1 MNNCKSPVANE
12 SPTDPLKNRAP
23 CESKSESEKKCTRV
37 TTIEITQ
44 PSTETLPV
52 AQSSSLQIRDVHVQ
66 PASTALLTRVLE
78 VMDFDIQ
85 HFMLMCFCVLNIFIF
100 VIGNVLFGIGV
111 AAHSNIDN
119 LMPVNDLRRL
129 KCFNQLRLFRNVAIG
144 LIIMFGHGQYSL
156 WYHQLLLCPVQEQ
169 DSVGHSRG
177 SGLLSGG
184 NTGHLCH
191 SMLCHLGFFWG
202 LPDDKAFFHALRTH
216 YDGNP
221 NSLNAV
227 SRAIDLMQ
235 IELDCCGVKS
245 ASDFRSTKWFKHFR
259 PSNNVSVPASCCKL
273 TNKQTRELV
282 DEKCPFKQPGKSNPH
297 TASPCSDAVMPLTY
311 SIQRILTALFVLLV
325 IAEAVHTSLGFK
337 LVRRWRLDND

>member
-1 MNNCKSPVANE
+1 MNNCKSPIANE
-12 SPTDPLKNRAP
+12 SATDPLKNRAP
-23 CESKSESEKKCTRV
+23 CEPKSESEKKCTRV
-37 TTIEITQ
+37 PTIEITQ

-78 VMDFDIQ
+78 VMDLDIQ
-85 HFMLMCFCVLNIFIF
+85 QFMLMCFCVLNIFIF
-100 VIGNVLFGIGV
+100 VIGTVLFGIGV

-129 KCFNQLRLFRNVAIG
+129 KFFNQLRLFRNVAIG
-144 LIIMFGHGQYSL
+144 LICLGMVSILFGTIACYNAL
-156 WYHQLLLCPVQEQ
+156 FKNKTALATL
-169 DSVGHSRG
+169 SVVVFFLEVIQVISVIACYAIWG
-177 SGLLSGG
+177 SSEGYLTTKL
-184 NTGHLCH
+184 
-191 SMLCHLGFFWG
+191 
-202 LPDDKAFFHALRTH
+202 FHALRTH

-221 NSLNAV
+221 NSFNAV

-273 TNKQTRELV
+273 INKQTRELV

-325 IAEAVHTSLGFK
+325 IAEAVHTGLGFK